1 LRLVYDPAADGSN
14 IKCNST
20 RDDGDGSNS
29 NSNSNS
35 SLLSASTRLLGPLGL
50 TYACQPHP
58 SEPCWPGSS
67 DTICDD
73 SFGTGTFFLIGNPG
87 RLFTARLVWCSN
99 KQNAVGGN
107 KRQSDNWHRA
117 LIDARQLSSHWP
129 VDTQVI
135 YHSPGHANERANET
149 RAQTDHPCVHF
160 VSYMNTVVRQCPP
173 FICRSDNT
181 TRAWLF

>member
-1 LRLVYDPAADGSN
+1 LRKNALRLVYDPAADGSN

-87 RLFTARLVWCSN
+87 RLFTGDSSGVQTN
-99 KQNAVGGN
+99 NM
-107 KRQSDNWHRA
+107 
-117 LIDARQLSSHWP
+117 LSEGIK
-129 VDTQVI
+129 D
-135 YHSPGHANERANET
+135 SPTTGIER
-149 RAQTDHPCVHF
+149 
-160 VSYMNTVVRQCPP
+160 
-173 FICRSDNT
+173 
-181 TRAWLF
+181 